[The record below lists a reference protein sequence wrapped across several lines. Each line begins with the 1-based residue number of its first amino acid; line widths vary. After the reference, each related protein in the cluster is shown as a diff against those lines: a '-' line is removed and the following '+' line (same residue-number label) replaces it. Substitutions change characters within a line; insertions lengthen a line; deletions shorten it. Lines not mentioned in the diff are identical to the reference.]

1 MSHNYPDDPI
11 IKKEDTFNV
20 VEKSL
25 TIEDSLPLPYSNTIF
40 DLYSDKISIEDFKK
54 KAIIYGLNFDED
66 HYLLTLKIGSIFYH
80 CVYKHSEYD
89 EDCVIFVKSYLYSY
103 SMLKKDFFLET
114 SVSDP
119 TSGEIKTELN
129 GKPLDIVCLPGR
141 NKLETIIHIR
151 VYFCK
156 MVGIKK
162 IAFTD
167 IAYKQTK
174 SDRYTLISYRIF
186 ATDKDIS
193 DLSIYSKF
201 FRMPYILDSKLK
213 HTCIDFSEFLHS
225 IRTTKFNELII
236 ETSDSHSDKELKN
249 LKDKIG
255 EKSLL
260 EYFKN
265 FDKEDDE
272 KIKDLNN
279 IVTLISNST
288 NLGETY
294 IELISCVIHFTVP
307 VDDYYNPKLILPQFK
322 SIKKSKSK
330 KSKSKKSKSKKSKKK
345 PKKKSKKK
353 STKV

>member
-1 MSHNYPDDPI
+1 MSVNISSGIDYDNYGNYK
-11 IKKEDTFNV
+11 IKKDYVKYTDTIDNFV
-20 VEKSL
+20 
-25 TIEDSLPLPYSNTIF
+25 PLLLSYYSNVIF
-40 DLYSDKISIEDFKK
+40 DLYKDKITIHEFKQ
-54 KAIIYGLNFDED
+54 KAMSASKFGNR
-66 HYLLTLKIGSIFYH
+66 YLLTLKAGSIFYH
-80 CVYKHSEYD
+80 CLYD
-89 EDCVIFVKSYLYSY
+89 ENYIYVTSYLYTNMSNN
-103 SMLKKDFFLET
+103 FFLEMKL
-114 SVSDP
+114 SDP
-119 TSGEIKTELN
+119 TEGILRTESN
-129 GKPLDIVCLPGR
+129 GIPLDMVCLPSR
-141 NKLETIIHIR
+141 NKLETIIHLQ

-156 MVGIKK
+156 MVGIKNIK
-162 IAFTD
+162 FTD
-167 IAYKQTK
+167 VALKVKKEESYK
-174 SDRYTLISYRIF
+174 LLSYRIF

-213 HTCIDFSEFLHS
+213 HTCIDFSEFLQR

-236 ETSDSHSDKELKN
+236 ETSDSDKELLKN

-272 KIKDLNN
+272 KIKDLND

-294 IELISCVIHFTVP
+294 RKLLTCVIHFTVP

-322 SIKKSKSK
+322 SIKKSKKKTK
-330 KSKSKKSKSKKSKKK
+330 KSKKKPKKSKSKKSKKK
-345 PKKKSKKK
+345 